1 MATEKKKL
9 SELVR
14 LAGRL
19 PVNEQ
24 LELIAKLSAQLAGK
38 KTTQAQRKTWME
50 MAGLGAEIWRDV
62 DAQEYVRRERASWE
76 N

>member
-1 MATEKKKL
+1 MATEKKNL

-38 KTTQAQRKTWME
+38 KTAHIKKKTWME
-50 MAGLGAEIWRDV
+50 VAGLGAEIWRDV

>member
-1 MATEKKKL
+1 MATEKKKI

-24 LELIAKLSAQLAGK
+24 LELIARLSVQLAGK
-38 KTTQAQRKTWME
+38 KAARTERRTWME
-50 MAGLGAEIWRDV
+50 MAGLGAEIWKDV
-62 DAQEYVRRERASWE
+62 DAEEYVCRERASWE